1 MPETPSVP
9 NYGANITV
17 SDACRVSVLEHQPHR
32 EVGAIR
38 DLSEANNFIGG
49 SVVRRHFTPHGDHI
63 RAKLCKRISILDN
76 KETQTLVSGEGSGE
90 KDEILRKILRKPS
103 SLPSLP
109 SDRAVIIGSGDSIC
123 DSSRKFPVHTVL
135 YEMLTGKAINIL
147 LIFLPLAYASHVLEW
162 KPTYVFWLN
171 FLAMVPLASLLGDF
185 TEELAMHTNQ
195 TIGGLI
201 NASFG
206 NAVEVVVSI
215 QALLANEIRVVQA
228 SLIGSVFSN
237 LLLVQGFCFFCGGMK
252 FKQQKFNPIAASANL
267 SLLLLSSLAL
277 ILPTPF
283 ASYADLENEDVLLV
297 SRIAAV
303 FLLCMYIQLL
313 IFQLVTHKDLFDE
326 ESDEKPALSF
336 FAAAVGLISM
346 TLLVTVFSEFL
357 VASIDGFVNECGISK
372 TFVGVVILPIVGN
385 AVEHITAVS
394 MAMKNKMDLAMG
406 IAIGSSTQIAMFVV
420 PATVLIGW
428 SYGIDMTLNFPM
440 YEVSLYLLSILISI
454 HSTTSGTTNW
464 LGGSLLIF
472 TYFMIAAGFYFEK
485 LDVQE

>member
-1 MPETPSVP
+1 MPETQSLL
-9 NYGANITV
+9 NYSATV
-17 SDACRVSVLEHQPHR
+17 T
-32 EVGAIR
+32 
-38 DLSEANNFIGG
+38 SEAEVPGRARRKKQVSEPNNFIGG
-49 SVVRRHFTPHGDHI
+49 GIARRHFTPDGDSI
-63 RAKLCKRISILDN
+63 QVKL
-76 KETQTLVSGEGSGE
+76 
-90 KDEILRKILRKPS
+90 LRKPS
-103 SLPSLP
+103 NADFINKTLERQGTLRKINSLP
-109 SDRAVIIGSGDSIC
+109 VESGRPEQQSIEPENLAP
-123 DSSRKFPVHTVL
+123 DEVKFPVHTVL
-135 YEMLTGKAINIL
+135 YEMLMGKAINIL
-147 LIFLPLAYASHVLEW
+147 LLFLPLAYASHVLEW
-162 KPTYVFWLN
+162 RPTFVFWLN
-171 FLAMVPLASLLGDF
+171 FMAMVPLASLLGDF

-237 LLLVQGFCFFCGGMK
+237 LLLVQGFCFFCGGLK
-252 FKQQKFNPIAASANL
+252 FQQQKFNPVAASANL
-267 SLLLLSSLAL
+267 SLLLLSSMAL
-277 ILPTPF
+277 ILPTPY
-283 ASYADLENEDVLLV
+283 ASYAEIENEDVLLV

-336 FAAAVGLISM
+336 FAAAVGLVSM
-346 TLLVTVFSEFL
+346 TMLVTVFSEFL
-357 VASIDGFVNECGISK
+357 VASIDGFVSECGISK
-372 TFVGVVILPIVGN
+372 TFVGVIILPIVGN

-420 PATVLIGW
+420 PVTVLIGW
-428 SYGIDMTLNFPM
+428 SYGKDMTLNFPM
-440 YEVSLYLLSILISI
+440 YEVILYILSILISI

-472 TYFMIAAGFYFEK
+472 TYLMIAAGFYFEK